1 MTKNVEPTTEELIA
15 AGEITPPEPTNEEE
29 LESPV
34 EVRVLI
40 LETRIAELERQ
51 VFVLASAAPSAV
63 ASELGIPANE

>member
-1 MTKNVEPTTEELIA
+1 MTKNV
-15 AGEITPPEPTNEEE
+15 EPTNEEE